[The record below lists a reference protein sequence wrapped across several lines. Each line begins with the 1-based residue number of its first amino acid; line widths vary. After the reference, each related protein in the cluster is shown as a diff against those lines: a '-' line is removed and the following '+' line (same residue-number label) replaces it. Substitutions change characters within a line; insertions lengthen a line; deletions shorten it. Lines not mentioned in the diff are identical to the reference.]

1 MHRNISHTVT
11 KEEEGRT
18 ILSLLRGVLG
28 FSSSQVRR
36 MKERGGILLEGTPAY
51 TNQRVRTGQVLSCR
65 MDVDRSS
72 QNILPVPGPLCI
84 LYEDND
90 LLVLDKPSG
99 VPVHPSQGH
108 FTDSLANFLAY
119 EMEKKRGV
127 SFVFRGVN
135 RLDRNT
141 SGLLTVAKHPHAQH
155 LLSQQLHTGE
165 FHREYQALVCGAVRP
180 RSGTVDAPIL
190 DVPGVLRRVIS
201 PEGARAVT
209 HYETLEEG
217 GPYALLRL
225 WLETGRTHQI
235 RLHMAHIGHPLAG
248 DFLYGTQLPS
258 PCSGHALHSSRI
270 RLRQPI
276 TGETIQVES
285 PLPPFF
291 SQLLQRA
298 KENKKG

>member
-1 MHRNISHTVT
+1 MPRTLSHTVT
-11 KEEEGRT
+11 KEEDGLT
-18 ILSLLRGVLG
+18 ILSLLRGTLG

-36 MKERGGILLEGTPAY
+36 MKEEGGILLEGRPAY
-51 TNQRVRTGQVLSCR
+51 TNQRVAPGQILSCR
-65 MDVDRSS
+65 MEERSS
-72 QNILPVPGPLCI
+72 QKLLPVPGPLCI
-84 LYEDND
+84 RYEDSD

-119 EMEKKRGV
+119 EMEHNRGIP
-127 SFVFRGVN
+127 FVFRGVN

-141 SGLLTVAKHPHAQH
+141 SGLLAVAKHPHAQH

-165 FHREYQALVCGAVRP
+165 FHREYLALVCGAVRP
-180 RSGTVDAPIL
+180 ASGTVDAPIL
-190 DVPGVLRRVIS
+190 DLPGVLRRVIS
-201 PEGARAVT
+201 PEGAPAVT
-209 HYETLEEG
+209 HYETLAEG

-248 DFLYGTQLPS
+248 DFLYGTELS
-258 PCSGHALHSSRI
+258 PAFPGHALHSSRI

-276 TGETIQVES
+276 TGQTIQVES
-285 PLPPFF
+285 PLPP
-291 SQLLQRA
+291 SLSLLLKTGQH
-298 KENKKG
+298 KKG

>member
-1 MHRNISHTVT
+1 MPRNISHTVT

-28 FSSSQVRR
+28 FSASQVRR
-36 MKERGGILLEGTPAY
+36 MKESGGILLENTSAY
-51 TNQRVRTGQVLSCR
+51 TNQRVREGQVLLCR
-65 MDVDRSS
+65 MEEDHSS

-84 LYEDND
+84 RYEDND
-90 LLVLDKPSG
+90 LLVLDKPAG

-119 EMEKKRGV
+119 EMEENRGIP
-127 SFVFRGVN
+127 FVFRGIN

-155 LLSQQLHTGE
+155 LLSRQLHTGE

-180 RSGTVDAPIL
+180 AEGTVDAPIL
-190 DVPGVLRRVIS
+190 DIPGVLRRVIS
-201 PEGARAVT
+201 PEGAPAVT

-258 PCSGHALHSSRI
+258 PCSSHALHSSCI

-291 SQLLQRA
+291 SQLLQKA
-298 KENKKG
+298 K